1 MSFYAI
7 GEPEYGRSNW
17 YANTLNGLIQELR
30 KKRLTLT
37 FLDNVTE
44 LEHHTIEEDDAI
56 FLIGTNTK
64 WLRKIIQA
72 CEPVFQNRVIVLS
85 NINYDKKLY
94 MGKFSI
100 VTTDTTHDIQLL
112 YNYLISYGKNRIALY
127 GINPSSAS
135 DLFRKECFLSYNTS
149 EEDVFYNSVSL
160 SQCFEDFRQKL
171 DLYDAVIC
179 ANDYS
184 AISLT
189 KHLEDQKQIFITS
202 CGGST
207 LLLNF
212 FSPRI
217 THTRIDYQS
226 IGKAGFDL
234 YNILKRNRNA
244 NSISIYISSCFSA
257 GETTDY
263 LPLSGKYVPETR
275 SFLKE
280 NENFYSDPE
289 VSEILKIDTLL
300 NACDGNDF
308 QILERLLNHVTYA
321 QIAEELFMSTN
332 GVKYKIKKMF
342 QICQVASRQEFVTLL
357 KKYLAADSDSF
368 PH

>member
-1 MSFYAI
+1 M
-7 GEPEYGRSNW
+7 
-17 YANTLNGLIQELR
+17 
-30 KKRLTLT
+30 
-37 FLDNVTE
+37 
-44 LEHHTIEEDDAI
+44 
-56 FLIGTNTK
+56 
-64 WLRKIIQA
+64 
-72 CEPVFQNRVIVLS
+72 
-85 NINYDKKLY
+85 
-94 MGKFSI
+94 
-100 VTTDTTHDIQLL
+100 
-112 YNYLISYGKNRIALY
+112 
-127 GINPSSAS
+127 
-135 DLFRKECFLSYNTS
+135 
-149 EEDVFYNSVSL
+149 FYNSVSL

-184 AISLT
+184 AISLA

-217 THTRIDYQS
+217 THTGIDYQS

-234 YNILKRNRNA
+234 YSILKKNRNV

-263 LPLSGKYVPETR
+263 LPLSGKYVPEPR
-275 SFLKE
+275 FLKE

-289 VSEILKIDTLL
+289 VNEILKIDTLL
-300 NACDGNDF
+300 NACDKNDL
-308 QILERLLNHVTYA
+308 QILERILNHVTYA

-342 QICQVASRQEFVTLL
+342 RICQVASRQEFVTLL
-357 KKYLAADSDSF
+357 KKYIAADSDSF